1 MVHQCRLLTGRQL
14 AVSDREKKIC
24 FVNTSTF
31 LPWFAACFP
40 LEKCGLRSPVPCD
53 ARIVPEPLGNFAGVY
68 QSWGRLSL
76 TTGTCI
82 QGWISV
88 LRCPCRSQMR
98 PRSSLC
104 PISLPGWWDV
114 SSLGKIRLWAIW
126 AGGELGVPWKR
137 VSRVNLELPGG
148 FQEKRWPS
156 WGQGAPIGEDRLH
169 HACGPRGRAWERAM
183 RLQKCPGLAETSS
196 WSSQSI
202 SCTSH
207 VAKLWAGIKKVWML

>member
-14 AVSDREKKIC
+14 AVSDREKKIR

-53 ARIVPEPLGNFAGVY
+53 ALIVPEPLGNFAGVY

-88 LRCPCRSQMR
+88 LRCPCRPQMR

-104 PISLPGWWDV
+104 PISLPGWWDG

-126 AGGELGVPWKR
+126 AGGELGVPQKR

-148 FQEKRWPS
+148 FQEKRWPRR
-156 WGQGAPIGEDRLH
+156 GQGAPSSACNRGQAASCVWSQGQSLGKGHEAAEMSRACRRIQLELTVHLLH
-169 HACGPRGRAWERAM
+169 KPRG
-183 RLQKCPGLAETSS
+183 
-196 WSSQSI
+196 
-202 SCTSH
+202 
-207 VAKLWAGIKKVWML
+207 